1 MEQASR
7 IVSILLAIAVTIL
20 LWPVTIPLGFGEVW
34 WASQKA
40 QSQPEPPSP
49 KPEVPQPATP
59 PAPPPQAEAQPP
71 HPVPAQHAVE
81 PAAGSPKP
89 AQPPK
94 ANAKAEHT
102 AALNEKDKAGAPAPQ
117 TVTKLYYRVTVRN
130 GGTLQSGGIVIR
142 LSGIAARAADATCK
156 GEHGKSW
163 PCGAAAKAALTRLI
177 RSRAV
182 TCELPQSAQKDIAA
196 RCSVAGADLSTWMVR
211 RGWAEPKDAKEP
223 ALAAAAEAAKQDR
236 LGVWRGSE

>member
-1 MEQASR
+1 MELASR
-7 IVSILLAIAVTIL
+7 IVSILLGVAVMVLL

-49 KPEVPQPATP
+49 KREAPQPATP
-59 PAPPPQAEAQPP
+59 PASPPPQAEAQPP
-71 HPVPAQHAVE
+71 YPVPAQHAVE

-89 AQPPK
+89 AQPPQ
-94 ANAKAEHT
+94 AKAEHT

-117 TVTKLYYRVTVRN
+117 TVTKLYYRVTVRD

-156 GEHGKSW
+156 SDNGKSW

-182 TCELPQSAQKDIAA
+182 TCELPQSAQKDIAV

-211 RGWAEPKDAKEP
+211 QGWAEPKDAKEP
-223 ALAAAAEAAKQDR
+223 AFAAAAEAAKQDR